1 MNLQAE
7 MNILKITKTIV
18 IYLSLIFLTTHCVS
32 KTNRSLREGFINPP
46 DSARPGVYWYFMD
59 GNLSREGITADLE
72 SMKEAGIGNVLFL
85 EVNVGVPR
93 GPVDFLSEEWQELYK
108 HAVQEAE
115 RLGIEITLGSGP
127 GWAGSG
133 GPWVKPEQSM
143 QHLVASSTDVK
154 GPSKFKGLLEKP
166 LPRKPYFGEGA
177 LTESLREKWI
187 AYYED
192 VVVLAFPTP
201 AIDTKIKNA
210 DEKALYYRAP
220 YTSRKNVKPYLPA
233 PADYK
238 EISGSAIDMSK
249 IIDLTEKLK
258 PDGTLEWEVPTG
270 NWTIMRFGKRNNGAV
285 TRPAPEPGLGF
296 ESDKFDTSAFNA
308 HFDEYIGKLIKK
320 VGPRKEGISGGWTM
334 IHIDSWEMGAQ
345 NWTENFRKEFRSR
358 RGYDP
363 LPFFP
368 AYTGRIVGSLEKSE
382 RFLWDLRQ
390 TSMELVLENHA
401 GHFKELGRRHG
412 FKLSIEPY
420 DMNPTADL
428 DLGAVADVPMCEF
441 WTKGFGFNSSFSCI
455 EATSIAHVHGRPVVA
470 AEAFTAGSK
479 EAWKK
484 YPGNVKNQGDWAF
497 GIGINKFVYHT
508 FAHKPLGEEYRPGMT
523 MGPYGVHWDRGQTW
537 WPMAS
542 AYHKY
547 VTRCQYILRQGRA
560 VADILYLTPEG
571 APHVFRPPISAL
583 EGDDVLPDKRGHNF
597 DGCSPLA
604 LIEKASVE
612 NNQIVFPGGTSYRL
626 LVLPEFKTMTP
637 KLLEKIESLVKAGA
651 VIIGSPPVKSPS
663 LVNYPECDQKVNSLA
678 KTIWGEL
685 ETPENVTEVKYGKG
699 KIYWGGNLY
708 LNDSTAL
715 YPHYDATAALLKKMG
730 VKEDFKASGSIRYT
744 HRTTEEE
751 DIYFIS
757 NRANQLVIDT
767 CAFRVEQGTP
777 ELWDPVTGETR
788 LLSEYSH
795 QGGLTLI
802 PVKLEKDQ
810 SFFIVFPK
818 NRRGEKQSAE
828 GEKNFPELETISKI
842 EGSWTISFD
851 PKWGGPE
858 KIVFNKLEDW
868 SKRPEDGIKYYS
880 GIATYHKSF
889 DLPGLNNYKNNAE
902 LYLDLGKVKNL
913 AMVKLNGT
921 DLGII
926 WTSPWRVKITDAVK
940 AKGNKLEIEVVNLW
954 ANRLIGDEDMPDDG
968 VKDHKW
974 PEWLLEGKPR
984 TSGRYTFTTHR
995 FYKKDMELKE
1005 SGLLGPVLLRVENKK
1020 TL

>member
-1 MNLQAE
+1 
-7 MNILKITKTIV
+7 MNILKITKRITV
-18 IYLSLIFLTTHCVS
+18 FSVYLMLVVLI
-32 KTNRSLREGFINPP
+32 TNCSTESTNSLREGFINPP

-59 GNLSREGITADLE
+59 GNLSHEGMTADLE

-93 GPVDFLSEEWQELYK
+93 GTVDFLSEEWQELYE
-108 HAVQEAE
+108 HAVREAE

-143 QHLVASSTDVK
+143 QHLVASSTEVK
-154 GPSKFKGLLEKP
+154 GPSKFQELLPKP
-166 LPRKPYFGEGA
+166 LPKKPYFGEKA
-177 LTESLREKWI
+177 LTESLRKKWV

-192 VVVLAFPTP
+192 VFVIAFPTP
-201 AIDTKIKNA
+201 AVEKEIEDV

-220 YTSRKNVKPYLPA
+220 YTSREGVKKYLPA
-233 PADYK
+233 IANYQ
-238 EISGSAIDMSK
+238 ETTGSAIDMNM
-249 IIDLTEKLK
+249 IINLTEKLK
-258 PDGTLEWEVPTG
+258 SDGTLEWEVPNG

-285 TRPAPEPGLGF
+285 TRPAPAPGLGF
-296 ESDKFDTSAFNA
+296 ECDKFDTSAFNS
-308 HFDEYIGKLIKK
+308 HFDEYIGKLIQK
-320 VGPRKEGISGGWTM
+320 VGPRKKGINGGWTM

-345 NWTENFRKEFRSR
+345 NWTGKFQQEFQNR
-358 RGYDP
+358 RGYDL
-363 LPFFP
+363 LPFLP
-368 AYTGRIVGSLEKSE
+368 AFTGRIVGSLELSE

-412 FKLSIEPY
+412 LKLSIEPY
-420 DMNPTADL
+420 DMNPTSDL
-428 DLGAVADVPMCEF
+428 DLGAIADVPMCEF
-441 WTKGFGFNSSFSCI
+441 WTKDFGFNSSFSCI
-455 EATSIAHVHGRPVVA
+455 EATSIANVHGRSVVA

-479 EAWKK
+479 EAWGK

-497 GIGINKFVYHT
+497 SIGINKFVYHT

-542 AYHKY
+542 AYHRY
-547 VTRCQYILRQGRA
+547 ITRCQYMLRQGRTIS
-560 VADILYLTPEG
+560 DILYLTPEG

-583 EGDDVLPDKRGHNF
+583 RGDDVLPDKRGYNF

-604 LIEKASVE
+604 LIEKASVK
-612 NNQIVFPGGTSYRL
+612 NNRIVFPSGASYRL
-626 LVLPEFKTMTP
+626 LVLPNFETMTP
-637 KLLEKIESLVKAGA
+637 ELLEKIESLIKTGA
-651 VIIGSPPVKSPS
+651 IIIGSPPVKSPS
-663 LVNYPECDQKVNSLA
+663 LTSYPECDQKVKSLA
-678 KTIWGEL
+678 KTIWGEF
-685 ETPENVTEVKYGKG
+685 EVPENITKRKYGEG
-699 KIYWGGNLY
+699 KIFWGGNI
-708 LNDSTAL
+708 STEGSTEL
-715 YPHYDATAALLKKMG
+715 YPHYNVTASLLKKMG
-730 VKEDFKASGSIRYT
+730 VDEDFTSSGSIRYT

-757 NRANQLVIDT
+757 NRTNQLVLDT
-767 CAFRVEQGTP
+767 CMFRVERGAP

-788 LLSEYSH
+788 LLSDYYYQDRFTS
-795 QGGLTLI
+795 I

-818 NRRGEKQSAE
+818 NKKRLATGI
-828 GEKNFPELETISKI
+828 KNFPEVETISEI
-842 EGSWTISFD
+842 EGTWTVSFD

-858 KIVFNKLEDW
+858 KIIFDKLEDW
-868 SKRPEDGIKYYS
+868 SKRQEEGIKYYS
-880 GIATYHKSF
+880 GMATYNKSF
-889 DLPGLNNYKNNAE
+889 DLPELDNSNLNEE
-902 LYLDLGKVKNL
+902 LYLDLGEVKNL
-913 AMVKLNGT
+913 ARVKLNGD

-940 AKGNKLEIEVVNLW
+940 PEGNKLEIEVVNLW
-954 ANRLIGDEDMPDDG
+954 RNRLVGDENMPDDG
-968 VKDHKW
+968 IKDHKW

-995 FYKKDMELKE
+995 FYKKDMPLQV
-1005 SGLLGPVLLRVENKK
+1005 SGLLGPVVIQVESNK
-1020 TL
+1020 